1 MAAIVTTVVN
11 GFDVGLSIDIFVSTV
26 SELTKT
32 VEFEIGKLARDFNQA
47 LCVGWYAHDVKSK
60 GKLPADATE
69 LQKQV
74 RDVKVT
80 FYAKLKEAKY
90 SNPSVLWGR
99 VKKAAMPEGAEDAE
113 GAEGEGEGEGEGGT
127 AASDK
132 PLDVQVVKM
141 LESLIRKIDNFEGT
155 PSIAAFKARAAA
167 ITTLQDG
174 FNITWT
180 EGSK

>member
-32 VEFEIGKLARDFNQA
+32 VEFEIGKLAGDFNQA
-47 LCVGWYAHDVKSK
+47 LCVGWYAHDIKSK
-60 GKLPADATE
+60 GKLPDNATD

-74 RDVKVT
+74 RDVKTT
-80 FYAKLKEAKY
+80 FYAKLKEASY

-99 VKKAAMPEGAEDAE
+99 VKAAAGEGADNSKAE
-113 GAEGEGEGEGEGGT
+113 TIGEGEGEGEGET

-132 PLDVQVVKM
+132 PLDAQVVKM
-141 LESLIRKIDNFEGT
+141 LEALIRKVDKFEGT
-155 PSIAAFKARAAA
+155 PSIAAFKARGAA
-167 ITTLQDG
+167 ITVLQEG